1 MIIINLWRR
10 LSCFVV
16 RYEITEKI
24 ASKPPYCNHRND
36 SLTLHIGTILKD
48 SREAFK
54 IVPRRPGSR
63 AIRMIRLDNRDQ
75 TGESGCKTGIEWLS
89 GRRSHKKS
97 LKYRLLNTDN
107 KVFTN
112 IADLVTYHFTN
123 SHVTIVTWVMWH
135 HIALFYLEN
144 PPFWTYSRTPKSKY
158 SKIHLYLRINIISE
172 TIFVIFVIWYDV
184 TWYHMVSVIWYN
196 IIFSISYVT
205 MCILSISN
213 QFFS

>member
-1 MIIINLWRR
+1 MLALLLIGPTWCSVNEWGLDGSSLHVCRRISSREHELGSMIIINLWRR
-10 LSCFVV
+10 LTCFVV

-123 SHVTIVTWVMWH
+123 SHVTIVTWITWH
-135 HIALFYLEN
+135 HI
-144 PPFWTYSRTPKSKY
+144 
-158 SKIHLYLRINIISE
+158 
-172 TIFVIFVIWYDV
+172 
-184 TWYHMVSVIWYN
+184 
-196 IIFSISYVT
+196 
-205 MCILSISN
+205 ILHHFCFI
-213 QFFS
+213 